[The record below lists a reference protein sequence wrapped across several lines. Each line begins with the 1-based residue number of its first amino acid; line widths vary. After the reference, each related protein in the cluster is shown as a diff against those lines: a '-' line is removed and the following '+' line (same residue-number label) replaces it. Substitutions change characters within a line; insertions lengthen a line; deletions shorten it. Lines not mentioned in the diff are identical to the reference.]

1 LGAFASPTALLVG
14 VALLGLLG
22 LHLQSHAVN
31 LLSLDS
37 KPLQELLTGLLV
49 AAESAET
56 GAIGM
61 LLAAVDAESHGA
73 PSVGS
78 VG

>member
-31 LLSLDS
+31 LLCLNP
-37 KPLQELLTGLLV
+37 KPLQELFTGLLV
-49 AAESAET
+49 ATESAET
-56 GAIGM
+56 GSVGV
-61 LLAAVDAESHGA
+61 LLAAVDAKSHA
-73 PSVGS
+73 SPSVLS
-78 VG
+78 VR